1 MEYFIYY
8 YYFYYYYSILRNL
21 GSSTLSIKHYC
32 TPFDER
38 LRGLFES
45 DFNRHTPRRGEI
57 QINRVGVVRDDLLGH
72 SDTKTSF
79 LSV

>member
-1 MEYFIYY
+1 MESCIYY
-8 YYFYYYYSILRNL
+8 LLLLRNL
-21 GSSTLSIKHYC
+21 GSSTLSIKHYYC
-32 TPFDER
+32 THFDER
-38 LRGLFES
+38 FRGLFES
-45 DFNRHTPRRGEI
+45 DFNRHTPRRGDI